1 MGFAGE
7 VSPGAEMKVESRYR
21 DLSHGVLRISRAMR
35 SCLLLSLPL
44 LVCPLTLRAQ
54 SPPQPPGPATP
65 INGETYYILNQL
77 DGRQMDLNAGS
88 ISNGSTVVEE
98 PASFTSLSQR
108 WAVTQLA
115 DGAWKISDLLSGL
128 CLDAP
133 TSAVVQDTCAT
144 STTSQEWSFMPV
156 LGPTSNGT
164 GYYTIQN
171 QATGQPVLGIQGT
184 PAAGAQLNVSA
195 AAVGSQVQQ
204 WLLRPVFFRGID
216 NALLEKQEAA
226 RNAQTNLAWWN
237 DAGTATDVLKLFKNH
252 GVNMVRLRPSSGP
265 ANGGTPT
272 ALLPYLDPSFTGCAG
287 ASLCYAET
295 DAQDLDLAK
304 RAKNL
309 GMSIELTLLFDGQSS
324 VSVPAAWAQD
334 ASNVTNLKVDIY
346 NYVKQEIENYRA
358 AGVMPDLVSIGNE
371 VDTGFLSPSGS
382 GNSPNGNTPSTFANF
397 AALQTSAIQA
407 VKDAA
412 SDTSIG
418 AAIPA
423 PLTCIHITP
432 AWDLTNFFT
441 LASQS
446 GITVDAICQSY
457 YPLFHGPLTA
467 AQAAVSNPGGKPV
480 EQTVLNNVA
489 NSSIAKPI
497 FIIEA
502 GEHYETGG
510 FDSNLDDPWYSPSL
524 ANQRQY
530 LVDLD
535 AVLRAVPNNLAMGM
549 EYWDPEGV
557 DIPNPSGGILNGDS
571 GITTPPPNANAIY
584 AWTGLTIFD
593 NSSVA
598 LLPAADA
605 LGGKFDPSLRYK
617 LVNRATGNILEPQGG
632 SSASNAPLDTAT
644 DTGIANLYQQWLIA
658 SDGDGFFRITNAN
671 SSTVLDDSGAS
682 KTAGS
687 SVVQATATGSTEQ
700 EWNVVTAGGGYFN
713 IVNNLSGL
721 VLDING
727 GLAVQNTLSGS
738 VGLTTQQWQIVPVHI
753 TTAGAAGF
761 VMAANPPSISI
772 AQGSTGSTL
781 IALTP
786 SGGYSGT
793 ATFSCAGLPTNATCA
808 FSTSPVT
815 FDGKDTVQTTTLTI
829 TTQGA
834 AAAPPLLRFSWRNWR
849 PWQFV
854 LPLVALILLAAWLCF
869 AGRARSPLAPRRQ
882 FVLRLRLSLAALAAG
897 CLIALAGC
905 GGGGGSSSG
914 GGGGGGGTPPP
925 VTPLGMAVLTVTA
938 SGGSSQT
945 VNILINVVQ

>member
-1 MGFAGE
+1 LQAQQ
-7 VSPGAEMKVESRYR
+7 PAEPV
-21 DLSHGVLRISRAMR
+21 DI
-35 SCLLLSLPL
+35 
-44 LVCPLTLRAQ
+44 
-54 SPPQPPGPATP
+54 TP
-65 INGETYYILNQL
+65 INGETYYILNQS
-77 DGRQMDLNAGS
+77 DGRQMDLSAGS
-88 ISNGSTVVEE
+88 ISSGSSVVEE
-98 PASFTSLSQR
+98 PDSFTSLSQR
-108 WAVTQLA
+108 WSVTKLA
-115 DGAWKISDLLSGL
+115 DGAWKISNLLSGL
-128 CLDAP
+128 CLDI
-133 TSAVVQDTCAT
+133 SASAAVENTCAT
-144 STTSQEWSFMPV
+144 STPSQEWMFNS
-156 LGPTSNGT
+156 TTN

-171 QATGQPVLGIQGT
+171 QAAGQPVLGIQGT
-184 PAAGAQLNVSA
+184 PAAGAQLNVSSA
-195 AAVGSQVQQ
+195 AGSQTQQ

-226 RNAQTNLAWWN
+226 RAAQTNLAWWN

-265 ANGGTPT
+265 PNGGTPT
-272 ALLPYLDPSFTGCAG
+272 ALLPYADPSFTGCVG

-324 VSVPAAWAQD
+324 ASIPAAWASDSAAQ
-334 ASNVTNLKVDIY
+334 LKTDIY

-371 VDTGFLSPSGS
+371 VDTGFLSPSGT
-382 GNSPNGNTPSTFANF
+382 GNSPNGSTPASFAPF

-432 AWDLTNFFT
+432 AWDLTSFFT
-441 LASQS
+441 LASGS

-467 AQAAVSNPGGKPV
+467 AQAATSNPNGKPV
-480 EQTVLNNVA
+480 EQTVLNNA
-489 NSSIAKPI
+489 ASSIAKPI

-510 FDSNLDDPWYSPSL
+510 FDASLDDPWYPPSL
-524 ANQRQY
+524 ANQRQF

-535 AVLRAVPNNLAMGM
+535 SVLRAVPNNLAMGM

-557 DIPNPSGGILNGDS
+557 DMSNPAPPPSLLNGTNQS
-571 GITTPPPNANAIY
+571 NAIY
-584 AWTGLTIFD
+584 SWTGLTIFD

-617 LVNRATGNILEPQGG
+617 LVNHATGQILESLAG
-632 SSASNAPLDTAT
+632 SSASGASLDTAT

-682 KTAGS
+682 KTTGS
-687 SVVQATATGSTEQ
+687 PVVQATATGSTEQ

-713 IVNNLSGL
+713 IVNNVSGL

-727 GLAVQNTLSGS
+727 GLAVQSALSGS
-738 VGLTTQQWQIVPVHI
+738 VGSTTQQWQIVPVHI

-761 VMAANPPSISI
+761 VMAADPPSISI
-772 AQGSTGSTL
+772 AQGATGTAV
-781 IALTP
+781 ITLTP

-793 ATFSCAGLPTNATCA
+793 ATFSCAGLPTSATCA
-808 FSTSPVT
+808 FSSSPVT

-834 AAAPPLLRFSWRNWR
+834 AAAPPLLRFSWRDWR
-849 PWQFV
+849 SWPSA
-854 LPLVALILLAAWLCF
+854 LSLAGLILLAVWLFF
-869 AGRARSPLAPRRQ
+869 ASRNKASFVRRRQ
-882 FVLRLRLSLAALAAG
+882 FAPRLRLSLAVLAAG
-897 CLIALAGC
+897 FVLTLAGC
-905 GGGGGSSSG
+905 GGGGGSSSS
-914 GGGGGGGTPPP
+914 GGGGGGGTQPP
-925 VTPLGMAVLTVTA
+925 VTPLGTTVITVTA
-938 SGGSSQT
+938 SGASSQNVSIL
-945 VNILINVVQ
+945 VNVIQ